1 MKVII
6 IGSGIAGLASAVR
19 LQAAGFNVTV
29 LEANAYFGGKLTE
42 FSKDG
47 FRFDA
52 GPSLFTLPQ
61 LVLDLYIIAKQNE
74 NHFEYIQLEKACNYF
89 YEDGTRFTAYH
100 NQENMANELHQKL
113 SLTNTKPFFN
123 YLQKA
128 AFRYKTTVPIF
139 IENSLHKIKNFMN
152 WASFKGFFCVP
163 MLNLFN
169 NMNHENEQ
177 IFTDKRLVQ
186 YFNRFAT
193 YNGSNPYQSPA
204 LLNMIPHLESNIGT
218 FFPKNGMHQI
228 SQSIYQLAEDLGVKF
243 EFNKKVIEIILNEKN
258 KQVKGIKTDSDFYE
272 ATIVLSNMDI
282 FPTYKK
288 LLPKVKHPEKILAQE
303 KSSSALIFYWGIN
316 KQFAELD
323 LHNILFTNN
332 YEEEFKQIFKDK
344 TIYKDPTIYINI
356 TSKYK
361 PDDAPTGC
369 ENWFVM
375 INTPNNQGQNWDEL
389 IAEGRK
395 NIITKINRLLKTNIE
410 EFIIT
415 ENVLDPRCIETK
427 TSSHLGALYGNA
439 SNNMFAAFL
448 RHKNFSSNIK
458 GLYFCG
464 GSVHPGGGIPLCLN
478 SAKIAVELIKDDYG
492 M

>member
-332 YEEEFKQIFKDK
+332 NNFNTKRVIEVQDK
-344 TIYKDPTIYINI
+344 IYDP
-356 TSKYK
+356 
-361 PDDAPTGC
+361 
-369 ENWFVM
+369 
-375 INTPNNQGQNWDEL
+375 L
-389 IAEGRK
+389 
-395 NIITKINRLLKTNIE
+395 
-410 EFIIT
+410 
-415 ENVLDPRCIETK
+415 
-427 TSSHLGALYGNA
+427 SS
-439 SNNMFAAFL
+439 
-448 RHKNFSSNIK
+448 
-458 GLYFCG
+458 
-464 GSVHPGGGIPLCLN
+464 
-478 SAKIAVELIKDDYG
+478 
-492 M
+492 

>member
-113 SLTNTKPFFN
+113 GLTNTKPFFN

-169 NMNHENEQ
+169 NMNRENEQ

-228 SQSIYQLAEDLGVKF
+228 SQSIYQLAVDLGVKF

-272 ATIVLSNMDI
+272 AAIVLSNMDI
-282 FPTYKK
+282 YPTYKK

-316 KQFAELD
+316 RPFEELD

-389 IAEGRK
+389 IAEARK

-415 ENVLDPRCIETK
+415 ENVLDPRSIETK